1 MYPLFPDC
9 CRSNKPTIRDKD
21 TSIRR
26 NIQIKAAKYYLQI
39 YNQACNGYVVDEQ
52 ITNRDYMNAQLENNN
67 LKIGG
72 KLASENEDIKKG
84 LAKDNEDKLEQI
96 KSWYNKETNSIKNEE
111 KKIGLKQTSL
121 QAEISALTT
130 EQSSVQSLIDKN
142 IERSFTYCQKG

>member
-1 MYPLFPDC
+1 
-9 CRSNKPTIRDKD
+9 
-21 TSIRR
+21 
-26 NIQIKAAKYYLQI
+26 
-39 YNQACNGYVVDEQ
+39 
-52 ITNRDYMNAQLENNN
+52 MNAQLENNN